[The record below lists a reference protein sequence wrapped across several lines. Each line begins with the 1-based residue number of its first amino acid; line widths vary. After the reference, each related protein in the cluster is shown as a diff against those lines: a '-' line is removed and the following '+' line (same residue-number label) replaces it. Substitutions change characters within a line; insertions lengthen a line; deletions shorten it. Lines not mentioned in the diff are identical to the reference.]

1 MQPLPFLNPLCSSPT
16 RSSVIPLTLSIII
29 LSYTLPTTFKTL
41 IPLYIPQSFLSPFPL
56 YTGSITASLQSVGT
70 SPLSHHILKILY
82 NHLHTTSSPA
92 FIISLT
98 IPSSPAAFPLFNL
111 FMAVILPNSP
121 YSLNNPLNSS
131 SQSPS

>member
-1 MQPLPFLNPLCSSPT
+1 MQPLPFLNPLCSSTT

-29 LSYTLPTTFKTL
+29 LPYTLPTTLKTL
-41 IPLYIPQSFLSPFPL
+41 IPLYIPHSFLSPFPL

-70 SPLSHHILKILY
+70 SPLFQHILKILH

-92 FIISLT
+92 FNISPT

-111 FMAVILPNSP
+111 FIDPFISNSVILPP
-121 YSLNNPLNSS
+121 LSLLPN
-131 SQSPS
+131 Q